1 MPKIKVPRSS
11 PALDMTPMVDL
22 AFLLVTFFMLT
33 TQFRAT
39 EPVTVDMPK
48 SQTDKLLPENTL
60 MVTVD
65 TAGRAF
71 FNISGNE
78 VRRRM
83 LQEVGTR
90 QNPQITFTEDEL
102 QRFSIMTSFG
112 TPIKDIKKYIMMSE
126 SERTKY
132 NAEVSKGIPMDSLN
146 NELSTWIL
154 AGRRSA
160 ALYAKDVLGKDPDS
174 KVGKDLKDLR
184 IAIKADGKAD
194 YMKVRKVMKVFEDQ
208 DVYRFNLITN
218 LESEQ

>member
-1 MPKIKVPRSS
+1 
-11 PALDMTPMVDL
+11 MTPMVDL

-33 TQFRAT
+33 TQFRAS

-65 TAGRAF
+65 TAGHAF

-83 LQEVGTR
+83 LQEVGQR
-90 QNPQITFTEDEL
+90 QTPQINFTEEEL
-102 QRFSIMTSFG
+102 QRFAIMTSYG
-112 TPIKDIKKYIMMSE
+112 GPIKDIKKYIMMSE
-126 SERTKY
+126 SDRTKY
-132 NAEVSKGIPMDSLN
+132 NATTTGIPIDSLN
-146 NELSTWIL
+146 NELSTWVL
-154 AGRRSA
+154 AGRRAA
-160 ALYAKDVLGKDPDS
+160 ALYARDLLGEDPES
-174 KVGKDLKDLR
+174 KVGKELKDLR

-194 YMKVRKVMKVFEDQ
+194 YIKVRKVMKVFEDQ
-208 DVYRFNLITN
+208 EVYRFNLITN

>member
-11 PALDMTPMVDL
+11 PSLDMTPMVDL

-33 TQFRAT
+33 TQFRAS

-78 VRRRM
+78 VRRKM
-83 LQEVGTR
+83 LTEVGSR
-90 QNPQITFTEDEL
+90 QKPQITFTDEEL

-112 TPIKDIKKYIMMSE
+112 VPIKDMKKYIMMSE
-126 SERTKY
+126 GERARY
-132 NAEVSKGIPMDSLN
+132 NLSTKGIPMDSLN

-160 ALYAKDVLGKDPDS
+160 AIYAKEVLADDPES
-174 KVGKDLKDLR
+174 KVGRELKDLR

-194 YMKVRKVMKVFEDQ
+194 YFKVRKVMKVFEDQ
-208 DVYRFNLITN
+208 EVYRFNLITN
-218 LESEQ
+218 LESE